1 MAERIGQLLDL
12 ARAGDGIE
20 NKAIGVLLKGF
31 HSGFQ
36 FLQRAADNAGQHKA
50 DHHSSNQNQRGGN
63 QNDTG
68 HLPETFVDGLVNIAD
83 ADHAPCAVGDF
94 LRGVDDGI
102 LHIGAVTQTCQPSGL
117 LLFQPCVE
125 QLLLGVVDHV
135 AAFVHQ
141 VAVAVLADAHIVD
154 GGGQS

>member
-1 MAERIGQLLDL
+1 MVERIGQLLDL
-12 ARAGDGIE
+12 AGAGDSIE
-20 NKAIGVLLKGF
+20 HKAVGVLLEGF
-31 HSGFQ
+31 HGIFQ
-36 FLQRAADNAGQHKA
+36 LLQGAAEAAGQHIG
-50 DHHSSNQNQRGGN
+50 DHEGGHQNQRGGEED
-63 QNDTG
+63 DTG
-68 HLPETFVDGLVNIAD
+68 HLPEAFVDGLVNVAD
-83 ADHAPCAVGDF
+83 TDHAPCAVGDF

-141 VAVAVLADAHIVD
+141 IAVAVLADAHVID